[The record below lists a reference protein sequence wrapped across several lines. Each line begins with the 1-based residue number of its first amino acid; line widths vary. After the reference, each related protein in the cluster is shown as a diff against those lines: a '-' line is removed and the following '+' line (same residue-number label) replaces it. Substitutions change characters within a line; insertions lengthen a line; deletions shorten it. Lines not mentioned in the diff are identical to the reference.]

1 METFFRNL
9 SKNIL
14 DNLKSD
20 EELMINFW
28 GEDSHFT
35 RFNQSKVRQNG
46 FVSDLTLSIT
56 LISNNRTCSASFSLS
71 NHDKEDL
78 EKALSYLNSLR
89 HDIVKLPKDPFI
101 VYPKEGKPS
110 SENNKGTLL
119 NISDVVHT
127 LSPTIKN
134 VDLSGIWASGNLFV
148 GYANSKGLTHW
159 FSTESFSF
167 DYSLITKE
175 ERMVKDTFAGTNFD
189 SNNYNNFMQ
198 NSISQL
204 QLLDKKSIRLK
215 PGDYRTYIAP
225 AGVSDLISMFSWNGL
240 SEGSIR
246 RGQSAFLKMKNESA
260 TLSPCFSLNE
270 DFSTG
275 LTPMFNDDGEL
286 AVTSLPLI
294 NNGILKN
301 TLINSRTAQEYK
313 IESNFAG
320 SWEGL
325 RSPVMSTGDLMENNI
340 SKEID
345 KGVFLNNLHY
355 LNWSDNIGGRITG
368 MTRYACFWVENGEI
382 VAPIENMRF
391 DDTIYNIF
399 GSNLES
405 VTKSSQFI
413 PDTGTYSGRSFGGTN
428 CPGILLNSFSL
439 TL

>member
-9 SKNIL
+9 ANKIL
-14 DNLKSD
+14 GTLKPNED
-20 EELMINFW
+20 LMINFW
-28 GEDSHFT
+28 GENSHFT

-56 LISNNRTCSASFSLS
+56 LIYNNRTCSASLSLS
-71 NHDKEDL
+71 NNDDQDFQ
-78 EKALSYLNSLR
+78 KALLYLESLR
-89 HDIVKLPKDPFI
+89 NDINQLPEDPFI
-101 VYPKEGKPS
+101 VYPKEGQS
-110 SENNKGTLL
+110 SAQNNKGDLL
-119 NISDVVHT
+119 NIKDVINT
-127 LSPTIKN
+127 LSPAIKN
-134 VDLSGIWASGNLFV
+134 VDLSGIWASGDLFV

-167 DYSLITKE
+167 DYSLITETEK
-175 ERMVKDTFAGTNFD
+175 MVKDTFAGTHFKLD
-189 SNNYNNFMQ
+189 SYNSLMQ
-198 NSISQL
+198 NSIMQL
-204 QLLDKKSIRLK
+204 KMLESTPIKLNH
-215 PGDYRTYIAP
+215 GDYRTYIAP
-225 AGVSDLISMFSWNGL
+225 AGVSDLLSMFSWNGL
-240 SEGSIR
+240 SEGAIR
-246 RGQSAFLKMKNESA
+246 RGQSAFLKMKNNSEK
-260 TLSPCFSLNE
+260 LSPCFSLNE
-270 DFSTG
+270 DFTTG

-286 AVTSLPLI
+286 APKNLPLI

-301 TLINSRTAQEYK
+301 TLVNSRTAQEYK

-325 RSPVMSTGDLMENNI
+325 RSPVMLTGNLSENNI
-340 SKEID
+340 SEEID

-368 MTRYACFWVENGEI
+368 MTRYACFWVENGQI

-399 GSNLES
+399 GDNLES
-405 VTKSSQFI
+405 VTSNSQFI
-413 PDTGTYSGRSFGGTN
+413 PDTGTYSGRSFGGTE